1 MYLFCSSKFLLTNSN
16 DNKYATAV
24 TSTFFSFT
32 LLYTHVLNL
41 KNTYIS
47 IIYIKHIHDM
57 YIHLL

>member
-1 MYLFCSSKFLLTNSN
+1 MYSFCSSKFLLTNSN

-32 LLYTHVLNL
+32 LLYTRAELR
-41 KNTYIS
+41 KKKS